1 MKAFIKR
8 PYLRKLYFYSGIAV
22 SALSLWIAF
31 NLVEW
36 DKLKSALRNAEYI
49 WLLPSSFVILL
60 AALARAERWRW
71 LMGGRNKVS
80 LPRSFR
86 AISIG
91 YLITNIFPF
100 RLGELVRPII
110 VARGGKVEAMHS
122 FSTIAVEHLLDLLM
136 IFAMLI
142 IVLPGIILPKTAE
155 QGVAQGAVLFII
167 ATLALIIIVW
177 QRSLVERSVSWVL
190 RRIPGINHS
199 IWEGRFHA
207 FMNGLDV
214 IRSPRLFSFS
224 LIWTV
229 LAWLLSAIGFHL
241 ALLAFVPDAQF
252 MASLLITVTVTL
264 ARLAPA
270 TPGSIGVVQI
280 VIQQSLVIFG
290 IPPGTGLAFG
300 IVFHATEFIVLNIA
314 GIISLGIEGMSWSSL
329 VSTIH
334 QTETEAGQ
342 P

>member
-1 MKAFIKR
+1 MKAFIKK
-8 PYLRKLYFYSGIAV
+8 PYLRRLYFYSGVVV

-36 DKLKSALRNAEYI
+36 DKLKSALRSAEYI
-49 WLLPSSFVILL
+49 WLFPSSFVILL

-71 LMGGRNKVS
+71 LMGGRSNVS
-80 LPRSFR
+80 LSRSFR

-100 RLGELVRPII
+100 RLGELVRP
-110 VARGGKVEAMHS
+110 VVVSRGGKVKAMHS

-136 IFAMLI
+136 IFGMLI
-142 IVLPGIILPKTAE
+142 IVLPDIILPQTAE
-155 QGVAQGAVLFII
+155 QGVVRGAALFII
-167 ATLALIIIVW
+167 ATVVLIIIVW
-177 QRSLVERSVSWVL
+177 QRDSVEHAVSWIM
-190 RRIPGINHS
+190 RRIPGINHA
-199 IWEGRFHA
+199 IWEGRFHS
-207 FMNGLDV
+207 FMNGLEV

-224 LIWTV
+224 VLWTV

-252 MASLLITVTVTL
+252 TASLLITVTVTL

-290 IPPGTGLAFG
+290 IAPGTGLAFG
-300 IVFHATEFIVLNIA
+300 IVFHATEFIVLNVA
-314 GIISLGIEGMSWSSL
+314 GIISLAIEGMSWSSL
-329 VSTIH
+329 VSTVH
-334 QTETEAGQ
+334 ETETKAASS
-342 P
+342 